1 MASYSQ
7 IRLHQLTGSAVDLKN
22 KLADYKGQATAA
34 ALTGSDALDLL
45 GALAASV
52 QKIHGRQND
61 EVFDAKGGEFYQSLL
76 ITGSNSLS
84 FYDTG
89 TNISSPAD
97 GKITVASD
105 GDLAEAIYLHANGGT
120 SESIVIRSDQGTGE
134 GSIQLLSDAGGV
146 DIDAAAAKDVNIA
159 GGQVALVSKDN
170 AASAISLTANQG
182 SSETIVVTN
191 TQGTADGAISLV
203 ATVGGVLVDVDDAS
217 KKVHL
222 DSEGSVDID
231 AVAGLTLDVATGGV
245 SARDLAITVSG
256 GGDSSLLLSSDG
268 TGTDAIDIDATAG
281 DIQVGRQLLDG
292 KTLKLGNPASIQ
304 AVFAPSATAGDEKF
318 ILTNVSGDD
327 PEAVKLFAA
336 AGGLVLSGA
345 ADKVAKTRAG
355 QVQVESTRDIA
366 SAIKLHTNV
375 GSSETIF
382 IHNQAGTDLNKAIE
396 ILAEAGSI
404 DIFTQA
410 SQRNVQVRAEQ
421 GGVQLSG
428 SLGIGL
434 SGSVA
439 FSADGLMRENAAQQ
453 TGTMAFANFPGEFS
467 RFRSKDLFTRE
478 TSVIGALNALADAA
492 AGGILTKK
500 VVTASISANTD
511 LVLNAATLDGGGV
524 SGFADAIVGT
534 NIGVSNTEVYVNG
547 QLLLSGTSAP
557 GASVAGGDYTFQFG
571 NPAQLRFVFDLE
583 ADDVLLLKT
592 TAAQSSS

>member
-84 FYDTG
+84 FFDTG

-97 GKITVASD
+97 GKIRVSSD
-105 GDLAEAIYLHANGGT
+105 GDLADAILLHANGGT
-120 SESIVIRSDQGTGE
+120 SETIKIHSDQGTGE

-146 DIDAAAAKDVNIA
+146 DIDAAAQKDVNIA

-191 TQGTADGAISLV
+191 TQGTDDAAISLV
-203 ATVGGVLVDVDDAS
+203 ATVGGVLIDQNAAG
-217 KKVHL
+217 KKIHL

-231 AVAGLTLDVATGGV
+231 AVAGLTLDVATGG
-245 SARDLAITVSG
+245 SDARDLAIAVSG

-292 KTLKLGNPASIQ
+292 KTLKLGNAGSVQ
-304 AVFAPSATAGDEKF
+304 AVFAPSATAGSEKF
-318 ILTNVSGDD
+318 TLTNVSGDD
-327 PEAVKLFAA
+327 PEAVKLYAA

-355 QVQVESTRDIA
+355 QVLIESTRDVA

-375 GSSETIF
+375 DTSETIF

-439 FSADGLMRENAAQQ
+439 FSADGQMRASAAQQ
-453 TGTMAFANFPGEFS
+453 TGTMGFANFPGEFAT
-467 RFRSKDLFTRE
+467 FRSKDIFTRE

-500 VVTASISANTD
+500 IVTASISANTD
-511 LVLNAATLDGGGV
+511 LVLNAATLDGSV
-524 SGFADAIVGT
+524 ASGFADAIVGT

-592 TAAQSSS
+592 TAAQS